1 MFTLKKKPLNCAS
14 IERFLRLH
22 HFLFNNVFFLPNLG
36 DLGMIINLAC
46 EIWILGSAAFVR
58 GAFRMPLLS
67 YHWNWGKIVDQINDS
82 STKNFCRENQFEGG
96 VFVINQKDQQGLKYR
111 QPGYII
117 NIMLVA
123 QTLIQL
129 PSASGTDET

>member
-1 MFTLKKKPLNCAS
+1 MFTLKKIPLNCAS

-67 YHWNWGKIVDQINDS
+67 YH
-82 STKNFCRENQFEGG
+82 
-96 VFVINQKDQQGLKYR
+96 
-111 QPGYII
+111 
-117 NIMLVA
+117 
-123 QTLIQL
+123 
-129 PSASGTDET
+129 

>member
-46 EIWILGSAAFVR
+46 EIWIPGSAAFVR
-58 GAFRMPLLS
+58 GAFRMPQQ
-67 YHWNWGKIVDQINDS
+67 NGEGVQDPFS
-82 STKNFCRENQFEGG
+82 SSLF
-96 VFVINQKDQQGLKYR
+96 
-111 QPGYII
+111 
-117 NIMLVA
+117 A
-123 QTLIQL
+123 
-129 PSASGTDET
+129 